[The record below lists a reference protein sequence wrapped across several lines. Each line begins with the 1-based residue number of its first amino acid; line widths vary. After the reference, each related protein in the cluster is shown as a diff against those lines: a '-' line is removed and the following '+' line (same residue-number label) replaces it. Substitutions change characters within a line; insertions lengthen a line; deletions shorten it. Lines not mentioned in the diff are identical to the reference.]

1 MSSSQVPPEFTR
13 LNHVGIT
20 VNDLDRSA
28 QFWVELTGG
37 RQTEPRTVD
46 APHLSAL
53 LGYENVELRVAT
65 VVVSDA
71 LTIELLQYLSEHAEP
86 YDPGTAHPGN
96 VHICFDVADM
106 QAAWEHAVRCGAT
119 SVGASPV
126 AIPSGGQLAYLRT
139 PDGACIELRSMPA

>member
-1 MSSSQVPPEFTR
+1 MSAMAVDQLTR

-20 VNDLDRSA
+20 VNDLDRSVR
-28 QFWVELTGG
+28 FWVDLTGG

-53 LGYENVELRVAT
+53 LGYENVALRVAT
-65 VVVSDA
+65 VVASDA
-71 LTIELLQYLSEHAEP
+71 LTIELLQYVSEPAEP

-96 VHICFDVADM
+96 VHICFDVADI
-106 QAAWEHAVRCGAT
+106 QAAWEHAVSCGAT

-126 AIPSGGQLAYLRT
+126 ALPGGGYLAYLRT
-139 PDGACIELRSMPA
+139 VDGACIELRAMPS

>member
-1 MSSSQVPPEFTR
+1 MAVDQLTR

-20 VNDLDRSA
+20 VNDLDRSVR
-28 QFWVELTGG
+28 FWVDLTGG
-37 RQTEPRTVD
+37 QQTEPRTVD

-53 LGYENVELRVAT
+53 LGYENVTLRVAT

-71 LTIELLQYLSEHAEP
+71 LTIELLQYVSEAAEP

-106 QAAWEHAVRCGAT
+106 HAAWEHAVACGAT
-119 SVGASPV
+119 SVGESPV
-126 AIPSGGQLAYLRT
+126 VLPNGGYLAYLRT
-139 PDGACIELRSMPA
+139 VDGACIELRAMPS